1 LIKNLSKQ
9 QQSDNSS
16 SNSRRRRRTTKAK
29 VWCGNICRV
38 QRTSKDYGPRGSRIF
53 ESACE
58 FISSHEYV
66 PKAIFLSVLYEAE
79 ILLKQYLSA
88 MFGFK
93 ETDFAILYESALNV
107 VTTRNQLDNNIK
119 EGRSK

>member
-1 LIKNLSKQ
+1 M
-9 QQSDNSS
+9 QQSKELQRIIYQEVVVEVEF
-16 SNSRRRRRTTKAK
+16 SNLLA
-29 VWCGNICRV
+29 N
-38 QRTSKDYGPRGSRIF
+38 F
-53 ESACE
+53 

-79 ILLKQYLSA
+79 TLLNKQYLSA

-93 ETDFAILYESALNV
+93 ETDFAILYESVLNF

-119 EGRSK
+119 ERKK